1 MSSNTTVYPP
11 AKCLRMFKTQIRQR
25 CHRKRKLQ
33 ANIPDEHRDK
43 NSQQNIIKTEVD
55 STLKEHD
62 QMGFT
67 WEARLVQHLQIS
79 QCDTLH

>member
-1 MSSNTTVYPP
+1 
-11 AKCLRMFKTQIRQR
+11 MFKNVQNPNQTKMPQEKKITGQYPWWAQRQ
-25 CHRKRKLQ
+25 
-33 ANIPDEHRDK
+33 